1 LRPPPPPPPPRPPPP
16 ASSSSGT
23 PRMCSSDVHTVGSSG
38 GLSSGGFGLCW
49 CGGPRCA
56 MLSCPAPS
64 FPSERNRWSGVS
76 SDIAPVAVSRPTPRG
91 FAHSSHSTSNKLNPS
106 GQRPG
111 RGEHSWHRRPSNR
124 SRDHAPTRDRV
135 IVRSD
140 ARDFQKATHEPWP
153 RDIKKH
159 PCSAHHTLAPTD
171 VQSVMWLCQER
182 DVVA

>member
-1 LRPPPPPPPPRPPPP
+1 MASSAASLALTSTPLRPPPPPPLPRPPPA

-56 MLSCPAPS
+56 VLSCPAPS

-76 SDIAPVAVSRPTPRG
+76 SDIVSVAVSRPTPRG

-111 RGEHSWHRRPSNR
+111 RGEHSWHRRPSNQ
-124 SRDHAPTRDRV
+124 SHNHAPTPTVFDLMHV
-135 IVRSD
+135 IPSSNSQASRS
-140 ARDFQKATHEPWP
+140 PV
-153 RDIKKH
+153 I
-159 PCSAHHTLAPTD
+159 
-171 VQSVMWLCQER
+171 
-182 DVVA
+182 